1 MTQSD
6 RKMKMK
12 SVHHLKKKTIHPQ
25 QSTIK
30 KTVFD
35 MYQKSMT
42 TDNQYPF
49 DNEREAPKSVRE
61 LLDFDIIL
69 FDNSILGLKGDYMSR
84 IEFDCE
90 I

>member
-1 MTQSD
+1 
-6 RKMKMK
+6 
-12 SVHHLKKKTIHPQ
+12 
-25 QSTIK
+25 
-30 KTVFD
+30 

-69 FDNSILGLKGDYMSR
+69 FDNSILGYMSR

-90 I
+90 GKCEIMRMME